1 MEVEEDLKKYLKI
14 SEKKVEKSLNK
25 CKGLMSINK
34 VEEKDW
40 MEYFKFNSKISS
52 LENFCR
58 YRAAGA
64 FGLYEDGYDDADITT
79 PVIEHFK
86 EKLKNIAEVSDV
98 KVGKEISDDEKYRT
112 FQVFLKDQSTPLYF
126 ETDTAISLMGDFG
139 NFMRNILK
147 KKQKQE
153 KQKQEK
159 QEKTWVQTYM
169 DAYNLPSNWGNYAYN
184 PFRIYYWGKIQSEI
198 ENMFTEEIE
207 HECYESFEERAKHTH
222 TIQNMMLVPYGYN
235 SARGFWL
242 KIYKSDKKINDRL
255 DLTMCDFVEMCR
267 DKFMCDKTLQVRL
280 RLKRNKEFAT
290 LSAVKFLM
298 KYQNELMPS
307 IPKFNS
313 ECERNTIEG
322 LLKKNEIINAC
333 YKK

>member
-112 FQVFLKDQSTPLYF
+112 FQVFLKGQSTPLYF

-139 NFMRNILK
+139 NFMRKILNK
-147 KKQKQE
+147 NLGKMW
-153 KQKQEK
+153 
-159 QEKTWVQTYM
+159 TQTYM
-169 DAYNLPSNWGNYAYN
+169 KAYDLPSSWADYAYE
-184 PFRIYYWGKIQSEI
+184 PFKLYYWGKIQSEI
-198 ENMFTEEIE
+198 KNMFTPKEI
-207 HECYESFEERAKHTH
+207 ECYESFEERAKHTH

-242 KIYKSDKKINDRL
+242 KTYKSKKKINDRL
-255 DLTMCDFVEMCR
+255 DLTMCDFVVMCR
-267 DKFMCDKTLQVRL
+267 DKFMCDETLQVRL

-290 LSAVKFLM
+290 LSTVKFLM
-298 KYQNELMPS
+298 KYQNELMPL
-307 IPKFNS
+307 IPKF
-313 ECERNTIEG
+313 NTIEG
-322 LLKKNEIINAC
+322 LLKKNKIINAC

>member
-153 KQKQEK
+153 KQ
-159 QEKTWVQTYM
+159 EKTWVQTYM
-169 DAYNLPSNWGNYAYN
+169 EAYKLPSNWAYYAYE
-184 PFRIYYWGKIQSEI
+184 PFKLYYWGKVQSEI
-198 ENMFTEEIE
+198 KNMFTPKEI
-207 HECYESFEERAKHTH
+207 ECYESFEERAKHTH

-235 SARGFWL
+235 SARGFGL
-242 KIYKSDKKINDRL
+242 KTYKSNKKINDRL
-255 DLTMCDFVEMCR
+255 DLTICDFVEMCC
-267 DKFMCDKTLQVRL
+267 DEFMCDKTLQDRL

-307 IPKFNS
+307 ISKF
-313 ECERNTIEG
+313 NTIEG